1 MPSVTPRTVK
11 RYNFFRIKIFIIDL
25 ISYLKIADIKI
36 NESIDTQSVIH
47 NITPSSVEHEGSPI
61 SKSNTVFGFKIPQFR
76 KSIRIALQKGSLR
89 NDERLHIIETV
100 SNHMFDVMR

>member
-1 MPSVTPRTVK
+1 MPSVTPRTVI
-11 RYNFFRIKIFIIDL
+11 RYNFFRIKIFIIDV
-25 ISYLKIADIKI
+25 INYLKIADVKI

-47 NITPSSVEHEGSPI
+47 NISPSFVEHEGSPI
-61 SKSNTVFGFKIPQFR
+61 PKLNTVFSFKIPQFR
-76 KSIRIALQKGSLR
+76 KSVRIDLQKGSLR